1 MVLACV
7 GVQLEEISIL
17 NCDFDIN
24 TSVSLAANSGLKL
37 VRIFDSRSSLCLLD
51 LAETLLTA
59 YFDIQIHPNNFE

>member
-24 TSVSLAANSGLKL
+24 ASVSLAANSRLKL
-37 VRIFDSRSSLCLLD
+37 VRIFNSRSSLCLLD
-51 LAETLLTA
+51 LAKILSTA
-59 YFDIQIHPNNFE
+59 CFDI